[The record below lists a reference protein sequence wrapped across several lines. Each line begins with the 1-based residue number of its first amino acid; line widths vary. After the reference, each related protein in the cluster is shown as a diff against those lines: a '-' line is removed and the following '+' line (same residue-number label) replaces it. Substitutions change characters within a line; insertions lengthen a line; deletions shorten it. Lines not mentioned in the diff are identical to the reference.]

1 MNGQNF
7 YCARFYVTYRCNS
20 RCSYCNVWQN
30 PAFKNVPELSAEDAC
45 LLVKQCREHGVR
57 YIDFT
62 GGEPTLYPHLAEVI
76 EYAKKLGIKTEV
88 TSNCIASASKRK
100 MLEVAFAADK
110 FNTSLDTLNS
120 AAYRQIR
127 GIDACENVKKTV
139 AEIASV
145 RAPKIMTVVTDG
157 NINELDNMISYAQRH
172 HALIYLSPMFPYMDK
187 GGTYRISAYISDI
200 VNRIFDAYTVVLLHF
215 MEFFRTSSPSQLPP
229 CSANRH
235 TLTFAPD
242 GSLVLPCYHAV
253 SENVA
258 WNKDLN
264 AALESAAFRR
274 SALSSGTLETC
285 RGCCVIPYFGI
296 SFNYQL
302 NKYFLLQSFS
312 EKLYHLKRDCLNPLL
327 DILHPDR
334 KHLLQ
339 ELETMQEVVRSLACP
354 PDMEA
359 YRRNGA
365 SLYPVEKTPE
375 GFASPLYKQPLPPEV
390 YDRESR
396 AADCWQLT
404 LVPHHYFDKVCNGIF
419 RPIASALSESGAE
432 ANSPA
437 VGLLRDSMEFAVRWW
452 RFYTATYFRLSRPYD
467 TTLDSAW
474 LSAFLRR
481 METLEYPDAARIAA
495 EGKGYL
501 PAADEKAKVA

>member
-110 FNTSLDTLNS
+110 FNTSLDTLDS

-187 GGTYRISAYISDI
+187 GGTYRISAYISI
-200 VNRIFDAYTVVLLHF
+200 R
-215 MEFFRTSSPSQLPP
+215 
-229 CSANRH
+229 
-235 TLTFAPD
+235 
-242 GSLVLPCYHAV
+242 
-253 SENVA
+253 
-258 WNKDLN
+258 
-264 AALESAAFRR
+264 
-274 SALSSGTLETC
+274 
-285 RGCCVIPYFGI
+285 
-296 SFNYQL
+296 
-302 NKYFLLQSFS
+302 
-312 EKLYHLKRDCLNPLL
+312 
-327 DILHPDR
+327 
-334 KHLLQ
+334 
-339 ELETMQEVVRSLACP
+339 
-354 PDMEA
+354 
-359 YRRNGA
+359 
-365 SLYPVEKTPE
+365 
-375 GFASPLYKQPLPPEV
+375 
-390 YDRESR
+390 
-396 AADCWQLT
+396 
-404 LVPHHYFDKVCNGIF
+404 
-419 RPIASALSESGAE
+419 
-432 ANSPA
+432 
-437 VGLLRDSMEFAVRWW
+437 
-452 RFYTATYFRLSRPYD
+452 
-467 TTLDSAW
+467 
-474 LSAFLRR
+474 
-481 METLEYPDAARIAA
+481 
-495 EGKGYL
+495 
-501 PAADEKAKVA
+501 